1 MIEFRPL
8 EISDCATIASWVDR
22 DDSIKVG
29 MRLPPEMGAID
40 VECALLAAIGAQDSC
55 WFVAERNGK
64 IVGMIGASHFDQ
76 LNNAAVVHQCVSPDH
91 RYGKTAAKMLRD
103 GIKFSREK
111 LGIKN
116 LIAYVPR
123 TISDGNGHTAPHPAL
138 RLDLAAGFESQDLEV
153 LILRGSD
160 APLAEDSDDGVGP
173 IQ

>member
-1 MIEFRPL
+1 MIDFRPL

-22 DDSIKVG
+22 DDSIKTG
-29 MRLPPEMGAID
+29 MRLPAEMSSVD
-40 VECALLAAIGAQDSC
+40 VECALLRAVGAQDQC

-64 IVGMIGASHFDQ
+64 IVGMIGASHFDH

-91 RYGKTAAKMLRD
+91 RFGKTAATMLRD

-123 TISDGNGHTAPHPAL
+123 TISDSNGNTSPHPAL
-138 RLDLAAGFESQDLEV
+138 RLNLAAGFESQDLEV

-160 APLAEDSDDGVGP
+160 APLVEDSDDGDGP